1 MERKDILIVKGINQ
15 YGVLSH
21 MLDKLGIELE
31 CRGYQV
37 QICTWYEIEQW
48 KQHKWDIC
56 ISSQVIGQMF
66 EVKADKYVTWL
77 VDHPV
82 HLNERLIERKNMKNL
97 WIGCVDQTHV
107 EYLSYGMDFQ
117 HVFHLPHFGDSSN
130 RIKEYKERKIEV
142 FFPASYLDIKNFEE
156 EHSNW
161 RNGAVKVVSDRVIA
175 FLQNKNEMSV
185 EQAIKIVLEQMG
197 ETVEKEFLVE
207 CMNGFGSYID
217 TYICRYYRQQV
228 VKELLD
234 EGVQLTVAGA
244 GWKNFQKNYRG
255 SGIIS
260 ILSENMSYEDVLE
273 CMADSKMVLNVLP
286 WFKDGSH
293 ERIASTLQNA
303 AVCLTDQNQYTK
315 RMLIDEVSAI
325 LYDRNNPKELVQ
337 KIRYYLEHQ
346 DEAEDIAQKG
356 RDIAVENM
364 TAENFVDMLLQ
375 GIEEEHR

>member
-15 YGVLSH
+15 YGVLSY
-21 MLDKLGIELE
+21 MLDKLGSELE
-31 CRGYQV
+31 YRGYRI
-37 QICTWYEIEQW
+37 QICTWDEIEQW
-48 KQHKWDIC
+48 KQHDWDIC
-56 ISSQVIGQMF
+56 ISSQAIDMAF

-82 HLNERLIERKNMKNL
+82 LLNERLMERRNMKNL

-107 EYLSYGMDFQ
+107 EYLSHCDFQ
-117 HVFHLPHFGDSSN
+117 HVFYLPHFGGSSD

-175 FLQNKNEMSV
+175 FLQNNNEMSV
-185 EQAIKIVLEQMG
+185 EQAIKTVLEQMG
-197 ETVEKEFLVE
+197 ETVEKEFLSE
-207 CMNGFGSYID
+207 CMNGFGGYID

-228 VKELLD
+228 VTELLD
-234 EGVQLTVAGA
+234 EGVHLTVAGA
-244 GWKNFQKNYRG
+244 GWKKFQENYRG
-255 SGIIS
+255 RGMIS
-260 ILSENMSYEDVLE
+260 ILSESMSYENVLE

-293 ERIASTLQNA
+293 ERIASTLQNG
-303 AVCLTDQNQYTK
+303 AVCLTDQNRYTE

-325 LYDRNNPKELVQ
+325 LYDRNNPKELAQ
-337 KIRYYLEHQ
+337 KIWYYLEHQ
-346 DEAEDIAQKG
+346 NEAENIAQKG
-356 RDIAVENM
+356 RDIAMKNM
-364 TAENFVDMLLQ
+364 TAENFADMLLQ